1 MNAPDSIQVTL
12 DLKFLKI
19 AGTWKPTPDE
29 RNAAWELYVELVTR
43 VGVIPLHDGLEP
55 VFKLSTFMA
64 DSQVPDPPG
73 S

>member
-1 MNAPDSIQVTL
+1 MRDVVRDTL
-12 DLKFLKI
+12 GDGDQ
-19 AGTWKPTPDE
+19 A
-29 RNAAWELYVELVTR
+29 
-43 VGVIPLHDGLEP
+43 VGVVLRVPNGLDGNDVPERLAEATDAVPGSFAYEP